1 MILTFTAPN
10 RPLSENESRS
20 MHWAARYRRLR
31 DWSDCTIA
39 AYKNADPKE
48 IKALKDKRILVEVTI
63 AFARNARRD
72 PHNYV
77 GTVVKSIVDALVTA
91 GLVPDDVT
99 QYIKV
104 AEPVLIV
111 DKEEKCTIKLTKI
124 TVRSNK

>member
-10 RPLSENESRS
+10 RPLSENESRT

-31 DWSDCTIA
+31 DWSDSTKYA
-39 AYKNADPKE
+39 FALADKKE
-48 IKALKDKRILVEVTI
+48 IKKLQNKRILVEVTI
-63 AFARNARRD
+63 GFARNARRD

-77 GTVVKSIVDALVTA
+77 GTVVKSIVDALVTT

-99 QYIKV
+99 EYIKV

-111 DKEEKCTIKLTKI
+111 DKSELCTIKLTKI
-124 TVRSNK
+124 TSEE